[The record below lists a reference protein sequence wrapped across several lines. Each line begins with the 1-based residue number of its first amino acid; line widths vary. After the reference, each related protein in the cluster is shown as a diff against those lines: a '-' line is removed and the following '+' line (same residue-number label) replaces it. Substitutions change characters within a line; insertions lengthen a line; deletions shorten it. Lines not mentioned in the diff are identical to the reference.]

1 MRTIRYGFFGEDEA
15 QRLFLHHYLT
25 ALSNNSV
32 YLFESD
38 ESFGLVG
45 GNKSQVDNRFVE
57 ACEIGL
63 IRHRQQC
70 FFVGRDLDDYA
81 PEAFREKITDMQE
94 RLRQRSVSAILLV
107 PIQCIEHWLLYLQ
120 WRESNPQTNKNVSL
134 ETIPRKE
141 AKIKLYG
148 KPKPPLSLALPIVE
162 EIAATLDIDW
172 LASRS
177 LSFLAF
183 HKQVE
188 AYLASLLPETAA

>member
-1 MRTIRYGFFGEDEA
+1 MRILRYGFFGEDEA

-25 ALSNNSV
+25 TLTKDSL
-32 YLFESD
+32 YIFKRDETFE
-38 ESFGLVG
+38 LIG

-70 FFVGRDLDDYA
+70 FFVGRDLDDYT

-94 RLRQRSVSAILLV
+94 RLKQRSVSAILLI
-107 PIQCIEHWLLYLQ
+107 PIQCLEHWLMYLK
-120 WRESNPQTNKNVSL
+120 WRTNNPQTTRNVSF

-141 AKIKLYG
+141 AKIQVYG
-148 KPKPPLSLALPIVE
+148 KPKLPLSLSLPVVE
-162 EIAATLDIDW
+162 KLASTLNIDW

-177 LSFLAF
+177 SNFLAF
-183 HKQVE
+183 HKQVI
-188 AYLASLLPETAA
+188 AYLEALPTDGQ